1 MQSVSALE
9 NDMIQISA
17 CKNGDKEALGALYRA
32 YAQKLLDIC
41 RHYVKEEEVAE
52 DLLHDA
58 FVVIF
63 NSIGDLREEKKIEG
77 WMITIVRN
85 LCLKY
90 LQSVEHNLVSL
101 SELSTEIQDEP
112 YDNKTPTIDLAQL
125 LSAID
130 ALPKGNREVF
140 RLSVLDGLSHQE
152 IGALLGISPHSS
164 SSQLSRAKKMLRAML
179 TDYRVLLL
187 LPILLPLY
195 LYFLTREKAVRFS
208 ENSSAMQKADRQH
221 PWRGAEVAEQT
232 APASGKGAEATNAAE
247 KNDCV
252 AEKVIAD
259 AANDTPRI
267 ETDSVPTTQLN
278 GLPPIGRE
286 QNGLAFETH
295 RGDST
300 FRSVQI
306 VVTVPSTWMV
316 ENHAVPI
323 HRPKYPWTFNLG
335 YASNAGASGAP
346 INLNYLSLV
355 DYAKGGAVSKLY
367 TWADLQDY
375 YNRNN
380 ALMDSVERARLA
392 LKLQDHAADGN
403 TPLGEVVRHHR
414 PRTVGLSLSK
424 QLSPRWFFG
433 TGVTYTRLVSEF
445 ESEAHR
451 AKLKRTQKID
461 YVGVPL
467 RLTYNIWNRRC
478 FSAYATGGVTF
489 ETPIRTALN
498 RSYVVSADSSYT
510 QRGNIKARPQ
520 WSTHFGVGIQ
530 YRLAKP
536 LSLYLEPNVSYYF
549 GNGSALETYRTEHP
563 FFINV
568 PFGLRLTW

>member
-1 MQSVSALE
+1 
-9 NDMIQISA
+9 MIQISA

-63 NSIGDLREEKKIEG
+63 NSIGDLREETKIEG

-152 IGALLGISPHSS
+152 IGDLLGISPHSS

-221 PWRGAEVAEQT
+221 PWRGAEMAEQT
-232 APASGKGAEATNAAE
+232 APESGKGAEATNAAE

-259 AANDTPRI
+259 AANDTLRI
-267 ETDSVPTTQLN
+267 ETDSVPTT
-278 GLPPIGRE
+278 
-286 QNGLAFETH
+286 
-295 RGDST
+295 
-300 FRSVQI
+300 
-306 VVTVPSTWMV
+306 
-316 ENHAVPI
+316 
-323 HRPKYPWTFNLG
+323 
-335 YASNAGASGAP
+335 
-346 INLNYLSLV
+346 
-355 DYAKGGAVSKLY
+355 
-367 TWADLQDY
+367 
-375 YNRNN
+375 
-380 ALMDSVERARLA
+380 
-392 LKLQDHAADGN
+392 
-403 TPLGEVVRHHR
+403 
-414 PRTVGLSLSK
+414 
-424 QLSPRWFFG
+424 
-433 TGVTYTRLVSEF
+433 
-445 ESEAHR
+445 
-451 AKLKRTQKID
+451 
-461 YVGVPL
+461 
-467 RLTYNIWNRRC
+467 
-478 FSAYATGGVTF
+478 
-489 ETPIRTALN
+489 
-498 RSYVVSADSSYT
+498 
-510 QRGNIKARPQ
+510 
-520 WSTHFGVGIQ
+520 
-530 YRLAKP
+530 
-536 LSLYLEPNVSYYF
+536 
-549 GNGSALETYRTEHP
+549 
-563 FFINV
+563 
-568 PFGLRLTW
+568 